1 MLAAAEMCNANGNWA
16 NSMHARNLEHM
27 NLSEKSQVK
36 RGKKLPKR
44 HRSTTVFLERNS
56 GIDWHCSRWNN
67 LTSQT
72 VRQVK
77 FPAPVQAIPSNCG
90 KQTAVAPEKQCLLQ
104 GLSVV
109 PAMQMFGI
117 HSRKQNSRTQANHS
131 GIQAGPGVRS
141 LPRLNHL
148 TFQGDVPT
156 AHCTSAHIK
165 SAPQLPEALEEEAP
179 RPSAKMESSSLAP
192 SGLS

>member
-1 MLAAAEMCNANGNWA
+1 MQCQWQ
-16 NSMHARNLEHM
+16 
-27 NLSEKSQVK
+27 LSKLYACTQSRAHESVGEKSSQAW
-36 RGKKLPKR
+36 KKASQASPKHNCFPRTQLR
-44 HRSTTVFLERNS
+44 HR
-56 GIDWHCSRWNN
+56 
-67 LTSQT
+67 LTLQQVEQPDHLDSQT
-72 VRQVK
+72 GQISSSR
-77 FPAPVQAIPSNCG
+77 PSNCG

-156 AHCTSAHIK
+156 AQWTSAHIK
-165 SAPQLPEALEEEAP
+165 SAPQPPEALEEEAP

-192 SGLS
+192 SG